1 MTENLAHPQFSKGL
15 SGYKVEEVDSYIDK
29 VLDTI
34 KDLKD
39 QNEVLEE
46 KIGVLAESLQKY
58 REDEDSLREALLGA
72 QKMGDSIVKN
82 ANNKAEIT
90 MREASVKAAH
100 IVEEARKKVEDEK
113 DEQEAGRI
121 LDNLLA
127 RQDEA
132 LQLAAAV
139 QTQLAQAETAAQ
151 DVRRSED
158 DVADVRN
165 RMERLREEQRALNGP
180 AREVLE
186 SQTTALRQ
194 LRALSSTLATE
205 QERLAELE
213 GRLISETPA
222 RSIKNL
228 PLLLLGAALFLA
240 GAGTLLAAWRLGVTS
255 LPLTQGLEMPVNLWS
270 GYLILFC
277 GVGFLAAGLPHD
289 GPERRRRKNEFA
301 HLQSR
306 RDACAAHVAE
316 LKEQARADAIANG
329 IRKENPNAN
338 IVYIKGDQFT
348 NELIAAI
355 QNGKNIEFRSK
366 YREADLFLI
375 DDVQFIAGKE
385 STQEEFFHTFNKLY
399 EEHKQIVMTSDRKPS
414 DMLTLEDRLK
424 TRFEWGLL
432 ADIQPPDYETRMAIL
447 KNKAKNLGL
456 NLSDDVCNY
465 IAINV
470 TNNVRQIEGTVKKI
484 LAYRDLNNMPLDL
497 PNISRAIDDM
507 FKSEGNALPTPSLI
521 ISQVCKFYS
530 IDEVLLRGTQKN
542 KGTAEA
548 RQIAMYLIRKLT
560 NLSLPDIGKEFAR
573 DHSTVLYAIRKV
585 EVALKNGDT
594 TMQNN
599 IRDITANIN
608 SCL

>member
-1 MTENLAHPQFSKGL
+1 MYSSAYVWAKVLSHMEERLGAVTVSAWFDDAEVVELNENNLILYSPSDFRREIIRRRCTDYIQDALKEVFNSDAKLMVFGDEELDAFKQKGKSVSSMDFNPQFTFDNFVVGPSNRFAHSAAIAVSK
-15 SGYKVEEVDSYIDK
+15 
-29 VLDTI
+29 
-34 KDLKD
+34 
-39 QNEVLEE
+39 
-46 KIGVLAESLQKY
+46 
-58 REDEDSLREALLGA
+58 
-72 QKMGDSIVKN
+72 
-82 ANNKAEIT
+82 
-90 MREASVKAAH
+90 
-100 IVEEARKKVEDEK
+100 
-113 DEQEAGRI
+113 
-121 LDNLLA
+121 
-127 RQDEA
+127 
-132 LQLAAAV
+132 
-139 QTQLAQAETAAQ
+139 
-151 DVRRSED
+151 
-158 DVADVRN
+158 
-165 RMERLREEQRALNGP
+165 
-180 AREVLE
+180 
-186 SQTTALRQ
+186 
-194 LRALSSTLATE
+194 
-205 QERLAELE
+205 
-213 GRLISETPA
+213 TPGQVY
-222 RSIKNL
+222 N
-228 PLLLLGAALFLA
+228 PLFLY
-240 GAGTLLAAWRLGVTS
+240 G
-255 LPLTQGLEMPVNLWS
+255 PP
-270 GYLILFC
+270 
-277 GVGFLAAGLPHD
+277 GVG
-289 GPERRRRKNEFA
+289 KT
-301 HLQSR
+301 HL
-306 RDACAAHVAE
+306 
-316 LKEQARADAIANG
+316 LYAIANG

-594 TMQNN
+594 MQNN

>member
-1 MTENLAHPQFSKGL
+1 MYSSAYVWAKVLSHMEERLGAVTVSAWFDDAEVVELNENNLILYSPSDFRREIIRRRCTDYIQDALKEVFNSDAKLMVFGDEELDAFKQKGKSVSFMDFNPQFTFDNFVVGPSNRFAHSAAIAVSK
-15 SGYKVEEVDSYIDK
+15 
-29 VLDTI
+29 
-34 KDLKD
+34 
-39 QNEVLEE
+39 
-46 KIGVLAESLQKY
+46 
-58 REDEDSLREALLGA
+58 
-72 QKMGDSIVKN
+72 
-82 ANNKAEIT
+82 
-90 MREASVKAAH
+90 
-100 IVEEARKKVEDEK
+100 
-113 DEQEAGRI
+113 
-121 LDNLLA
+121 
-127 RQDEA
+127 
-132 LQLAAAV
+132 
-139 QTQLAQAETAAQ
+139 
-151 DVRRSED
+151 
-158 DVADVRN
+158 
-165 RMERLREEQRALNGP
+165 
-180 AREVLE
+180 
-186 SQTTALRQ
+186 
-194 LRALSSTLATE
+194 
-205 QERLAELE
+205 
-213 GRLISETPA
+213 TPGQVY
-222 RSIKNL
+222 N
-228 PLLLLGAALFLA
+228 PLFLY
-240 GAGTLLAAWRLGVTS
+240 G
-255 LPLTQGLEMPVNLWS
+255 PP
-270 GYLILFC
+270 
-277 GVGFLAAGLPHD
+277 GVG
-289 GPERRRRKNEFA
+289 KT
-301 HLQSR
+301 HL
-306 RDACAAHVAE
+306 
-316 LKEQARADAIANG
+316 LYAIANG

-355 QNGKNIEFRSK
+355 QNGKNIEFRNK

-530 IDEVLLRGTQKN
+530 IDEVVLRGTQKN

-594 TMQNN
+594 AMQNN

>member
-1 MTENLAHPQFSKGL
+1 MYASAYVWAKILMYLEERMGAITVSAWFDDAEVVELNEEHLILYSPSDFRREIIRRRCTQYIHDALKEIFNSDAKLIVFGDQELDAFKQKGKSSSSMDFNPQFTFDNFVVGPSNRFAHSAAIAVSKTPGQVYNPL
-15 SGYKVEEVDSYIDK
+15 FIY
-29 VLDTI
+29 
-34 KDLKD
+34 
-39 QNEVLEE
+39 
-46 KIGVLAESLQKY
+46 
-58 REDEDSLREALLGA
+58 
-72 QKMGDSIVKN
+72 
-82 ANNKAEIT
+82 
-90 MREASVKAAH
+90 
-100 IVEEARKKVEDEK
+100 
-113 DEQEAGRI
+113 
-121 LDNLLA
+121 
-127 RQDEA
+127 
-132 LQLAAAV
+132 
-139 QTQLAQAETAAQ
+139 
-151 DVRRSED
+151 
-158 DVADVRN
+158 
-165 RMERLREEQRALNGP
+165 GP
-180 AREVLE
+180 
-186 SQTTALRQ
+186 
-194 LRALSSTLATE
+194 
-205 QERLAELE
+205 
-213 GRLISETPA
+213 P
-222 RSIKNL
+222 
-228 PLLLLGAALFLA
+228 
-240 GAGTLLAAWRLGVTS
+240 
-255 LPLTQGLEMPVNLWS
+255 
-270 GYLILFC
+270 
-277 GVGFLAAGLPHD
+277 GVG
-289 GPERRRRKNEFA
+289 KT
-301 HLQSR
+301 HL
-306 RDACAAHVAE
+306 
-316 LKEQARADAIANG
+316 LYAIANG

-447 KNKAKNLGL
+447 KNKAKSLGL
-456 NLSDDVCNY
+456 QLDDDVCNY

-507 FKSEGNALPTPSLI
+507 FKAEGNALPTPSLI

-530 IDEVLLRGTQKN
+530 VDETVLRGTLKN

-594 TMQNN
+594 NLQNN

>member
-1 MTENLAHPQFSKGL
+1 MYSSAYVWAKVLSHMEERLGAVTVSAWFDDAEVVELNENNLILYSPSDFRREIIRRRCTDYIQDALKEVFNSDAKLMVFGDEELDAFKQKGKSVSSMDFNPQFTFDNFVVGPSNRFAHSAAIAVSK
-15 SGYKVEEVDSYIDK
+15 
-29 VLDTI
+29 
-34 KDLKD
+34 
-39 QNEVLEE
+39 
-46 KIGVLAESLQKY
+46 
-58 REDEDSLREALLGA
+58 
-72 QKMGDSIVKN
+72 
-82 ANNKAEIT
+82 
-90 MREASVKAAH
+90 
-100 IVEEARKKVEDEK
+100 
-113 DEQEAGRI
+113 
-121 LDNLLA
+121 
-127 RQDEA
+127 
-132 LQLAAAV
+132 
-139 QTQLAQAETAAQ
+139 
-151 DVRRSED
+151 
-158 DVADVRN
+158 
-165 RMERLREEQRALNGP
+165 
-180 AREVLE
+180 
-186 SQTTALRQ
+186 
-194 LRALSSTLATE
+194 
-205 QERLAELE
+205 
-213 GRLISETPA
+213 TPGQVY
-222 RSIKNL
+222 N
-228 PLLLLGAALFLA
+228 PLFLY
-240 GAGTLLAAWRLGVTS
+240 G
-255 LPLTQGLEMPVNLWS
+255 PP
-270 GYLILFC
+270 
-277 GVGFLAAGLPHD
+277 GVG
-289 GPERRRRKNEFA
+289 KT
-301 HLQSR
+301 HL
-306 RDACAAHVAE
+306 
-316 LKEQARADAIANG
+316 LYAIANG

-348 NELIAAI
+348 NELISAI

>member
-1 MTENLAHPQFSKGL
+1 MYSSAYVWAKVLSHMEERLGAVTVSAWFDDAEVVELNENNLILYSPSDFRREIIRRRCTDYIQDALKEVFNSDAKLMVFGDEELDAFKQKGKSVSSMDFNPQFTFDNFVVGPSNRFAHSAAIAVSK
-15 SGYKVEEVDSYIDK
+15 
-29 VLDTI
+29 
-34 KDLKD
+34 
-39 QNEVLEE
+39 
-46 KIGVLAESLQKY
+46 
-58 REDEDSLREALLGA
+58 
-72 QKMGDSIVKN
+72 
-82 ANNKAEIT
+82 
-90 MREASVKAAH
+90 
-100 IVEEARKKVEDEK
+100 
-113 DEQEAGRI
+113 
-121 LDNLLA
+121 
-127 RQDEA
+127 
-132 LQLAAAV
+132 
-139 QTQLAQAETAAQ
+139 
-151 DVRRSED
+151 
-158 DVADVRN
+158 
-165 RMERLREEQRALNGP
+165 
-180 AREVLE
+180 
-186 SQTTALRQ
+186 
-194 LRALSSTLATE
+194 
-205 QERLAELE
+205 
-213 GRLISETPA
+213 TPGQVY
-222 RSIKNL
+222 N
-228 PLLLLGAALFLA
+228 PLFLY
-240 GAGTLLAAWRLGVTS
+240 G
-255 LPLTQGLEMPVNLWS
+255 PP
-270 GYLILFC
+270 
-277 GVGFLAAGLPHD
+277 GVG
-289 GPERRRRKNEFA
+289 KT
-301 HLQSR
+301 HL
-306 RDACAAHVAE
+306 
-316 LKEQARADAIANG
+316 LYAIANG

-456 NLSDDVCNY
+456 NLSNDVCNY

-530 IDEVLLRGTQKN
+530 IDEVVLRGTQKN